1 MGGAAAFLAA
11 WEMPHVFGNA
21 ACLSP
26 AFSAATLAEVAA
38 SAAASATA
46 AVTASTGGRAGEGSR
61 DLRVPEARLQH
72 ARIYLDNGGDADG
85 KTVCFK
91 MCGC

>member
-1 MGGAAAFLAA
+1 
-11 WEMPHVFGNA
+11 MPHIFGNA

-38 SAAASATA
+38 AAAAASATA
-46 AVTASTGGRAGEGSR
+46 AATASTGEESR
-61 DLRVPEARLQH
+61 DLSVPEARLQH

-85 KTVCFK
+85 KTVCFFN
-91 MCGC
+91 CTDAE